1 MGGPGSGKQKLGGP
15 KTGRPIGCSQP
26 CGTKTKYNYH
36 RKYGQNCLIC
46 KNANSAWSRARNGSQ
61 PKVKQYLSPAVR
73 KEERREWLIDQKVA
87 RIHCMD
93 CYKKVERNNTF
104 VFDYDHRDP
113 EQKTEAISKMLHQWT
128 TDRLLHEMDKCDLI
142 CANCHRVRTNAQ
154 QKSGVLTGYKQNRY
168 KQNRPEQLTLLDL
181 TG

>member
-1 MGGPGSGKQKLGGP
+1 MMGGPGSGSKGGFG
-15 KTGRPIGCSQP
+15 TGRPIGCSQP

-36 RKYGQNCLIC
+36 RKRGETCQMC
-46 KNANSAWSRARNGSQ
+46 KDANAAWSRARNGSRPPIPRQ
-61 PKVKQYLSPAVR
+61 PPSIR
-73 KEERREWLIDQKVA
+73 KEERKEWLIDQKVA
-87 RIHCMD
+87 RFACMD
-93 CYKKVERNNTF
+93 CHKKVERDNTF

-113 EQKTEAISKMLHQWT
+113 DQKTKAISEMLHQWT

>member
-1 MGGPGSGKQKLGGP
+1 MGGVGSGRLPGTKAV
-15 KTGRPIGCSQP
+15 
-26 CGTKTKYNYH
+26 CGTTAKYQYH
-36 RKYGQNCLIC
+36 RKRKENCELC
-46 KNANSAWSRARNGSQ
+46 KTAMREFQQRRTGSRPRVVRQ
-61 PKVKQYLSPAVR
+61 PPSIR

-87 RIHCMD
+87 RIACMD
-93 CYKKVERNNTF
+93 CHKKVERNNTF

-113 EQKTEAISKMLHQWT
+113 EQKSFAISEHLHSYT
-128 TDRLLHEMDKCDLI
+128 TDKLLHEMDKCDLI

>member
-36 RKYGQNCLIC
+36 LNKRENCQIC
-46 KNANSAWSRARNGSQ
+46 KDAVNAQARAKYV
-61 PKVKQYLSPAVR
+61 PKPKFPRPSPAIR
-73 KEERREWLIDQKVA
+73 KQDRREWLIDQKVSRMA
-87 RIHCMD
+87 CMD
-93 CYKKVERNNTF
+93 CDKKVERDNTF
-104 VFDYDHRDP
+104 VFDFDHRDP
-113 EQKTEAISKMLHQWT
+113 EQKTKAISQMLHQWT

>member
-1 MGGPGSGKQKLGGP
+1 MGGPGSG
-15 KTGRPIGCSQP
+15 RPIGCTQP
-26 CGTKTKYNYH
+26 CGTKTKYNWH
-36 RKYGQNCLIC
+36 WRRGETCQIC
-46 KNANSAWSRARNGSQ
+46 KDAVAAISRAKYV
-61 PKVKQYLSPAVR
+61 PKPKFARPSPAIR
-73 KEERREWLIDQKVA
+73 KHDRRQWLIDQKVA

-93 CYKKVERNNTF
+93 CYKKVERDNTF

-113 EQKTEAISKMLHQWT
+113 EQKTEAISQMLHQWT

-168 KQNRPEQLTLLDL
+168 KQNRAEQLTLLDL

>member
-1 MGGPGSGKQKLGGP
+1 
-15 KTGRPIGCSQP
+15 
-26 CGTKTKYNYH
+26 
-36 RKYGQNCLIC
+36 
-46 KNANSAWSRARNGSQ
+46 
-61 PKVKQYLSPAVR
+61 
-73 KEERREWLIDQKVA
+73 
-87 RIHCMD
+87 MD
-93 CYKKVERNNTF
+93 CHKKVERDNTF
-104 VFDYDHRDP
+104 VFDFDHRDP
-113 EQKTEAISKMLHQWT
+113 EQKSFAISEHLHTYT

>member
-1 MGGPGSGKQKLGGP
+1 M
-15 KTGRPIGCSQP
+15 
-26 CGTKTKYNYH
+26 
-36 RKYGQNCLIC
+36 
-46 KNANSAWSRARNGSQ
+46 
-61 PKVKQYLSPAVR
+61 KVHF
-73 KEERREWLIDQKVA
+73 D
-87 RIHCMD
+87 
-93 CYKKVERNNTF
+93 NTF

-113 EQKTEAISKMLHQWT
+113 EIKTKSIGEVLHQWSVEQ
-128 TDRLLHEMDKCDLI
+128 LLFEMDKCDLV